1 MSTNVGTVVATIVP
15 DVSDFGSRATAV
27 LTPQADRLGRN
38 LGRTLS
44 RSMTRSL
51 DFSGID
57 SALRRSLAAAEASA
71 VAKGRQIGRRY
82 GRAITAGLNTELRGL
97 RSLDVTIRPVIDR
110 AAYRAVQADL
120 DVLTRTRTVSINANA
135 DTRVAA
141 DDLALLTRART
152 VTINA
157 NADTTAAAA
166 RLDEMARRRTATINA
181 NVNSSQTAQAESLIS
196 RITGSAS
203 SAGSAVAG
211 LASKVALLGSAA
223 PLVGS
228 LVNVVAAI
236 APAAALAVPAVA
248 ALGSAFGAI
257 KLGTAGLGNAF
268 KAAFAPTDSA
278 KAVKSANQVEGAE
291 RAVKQAVEQVGV
303 ARENAASANQAA
315 ARQVVSAERDLTSSQ
330 QAAKQA
336 QVDLNAAREQAIQN
350 LRDLQNQLTH
360 SALDQRS
367 ATLAVEQAQQDL
379 YKVLADPTA
388 SELQRQQA
396 RLTYDEA
403 KQNLAD
409 QTQKQKDLQKQAA
422 AADKAGV
429 EGAKNVIDAK
439 KAQAQANQDVKDKE
453 QALADARTAQAK
465 TARDGQRS
473 VAQAQQ
479 AVADAQQRVAEAQQ
493 STASGTNKLNDA
505 LAKLSPNAR
514 SFVGSV
520 QGLKPAWDSMQLGV
534 QDRLFAGIG
543 GRLTDVGT
551 RVIPVLRGGLEGTA
565 GVLNRMG
572 KSALGAVNNLAK
584 TGMLK
589 KILDGA
595 TDSLKPLE
603 KAPGRIVTA
612 FGQIAV
618 AAQPAFQKVTEG
630 LGGVI
635 TKVTDKLGKA
645 FESGAMEKA
654 IEQAVNLLG
663 DLMDVGKNVFSI
675 LGDIFMAGAQSGG
688 GTIGM
693 LKTITSEIAKITSS
707 PEVQGGLKALF
718 SVMGTIAK
726 TVAPLLGT
734 SLKFVGQI
742 FEKLGPPVETLVK
755 ALGKALKPVIDALGP
770 VLVILADAIG
780 KILVAISPLIVV
792 IGQLLATAL
801 KPLGPVFKIIGGLI
815 EKLAPVIAVLADA
828 LGQILTPILEGL
840 GGILIELAQQYAVQ
854 FMKILNELLPV
865 IPQLIP
871 PLVGVAK
878 SLGDLLLAIA
888 PLLPQLLL
896 VGTQFAIKLLP
907 AILPLLPPI
916 LQLTDLLVRLA
927 VWAIE
932 KFALPAIQ
940 GLINFVR
947 DMGRKLQPFI
957 DAVKHVTEWIR
968 DKFAWLYDVLVGH
981 SIIPDLIKKIRDWFE
996 TGKRWIKDIWNAVWD
1011 NTIGRAT
1018 TGAKSVGDKVS
1029 GFARGVSNKFGDAK
1043 SWVTSRWKDM
1053 WSGVSDRTTSMAK
1066 TVGNGV
1072 RDFKNNVVG
1081 FFKSAVDGIGTAWS
1095 RLQDVAKHP
1104 VKFLIETVFN
1114 DGLRKVW
1121 NNTAAKLPGIKTIPA
1136 MAVPKGFATGG
1147 ILPGYT
1153 PGKDVHRFVS
1163 PTGGLLDL
1171 SGGEAIMRP
1180 EVTRAVGRGG
1190 INALNAAARTGGVQ
1204 GVQALLNRGL
1214 PHRAFWGGGIWDDI
1228 TDNPVTNAAKSQVS
1242 ATIDLLKK
1250 GADWARGGVADL
1262 AEKTLKHLLG
1272 VNPLKVDPSAQTWS
1286 GLVGNVPVLLAS
1298 KVVSFLR
1305 GKEDDGAGSSLSLK
1319 GYKPSAGV
1327 KQWTSVV
1334 LQALKEVGQPAS
1346 LLGSTLRRMQQ
1357 ESGGNPTIVNK
1368 WDSNW
1373 QAGHPSVGLMQ
1384 VIGPTFRAYAGKYL
1398 KKGPFLYGTS
1408 VDPLANVYSSMRYA
1422 LGAYG
1427 SLSRAYDRAG
1437 GYAKG
1442 GFPRMG
1448 EVAWVGEEGPELLRF
1463 LPGGIEVIPHDRSV
1477 RMATQM
1483 GPVPGYAKGGVIS
1496 ATGKGS
1502 IASVIG
1508 KAFLDGLQGST
1519 TEIKNAIAKVT
1530 TAIKNAFKGVKSSID
1545 DNLLKSLAASSTKL
1559 QALATKRDQI
1569 AANIA
1574 AATQLATDQT
1584 AAGKSFASMTSLPNG
1599 GNTFDAAGILNGLN
1613 VRLGQLKAFS
1623 ANLGKLAKMGL
1634 SKELLQQIIS
1644 AGPDSGAAYAQAL
1657 VNATPD
1663 QLKSINATQAAID
1676 KASASYGNAAADA
1689 LYDAGSKAGE
1699 GFLTGLK
1706 AQERAI
1712 EDQMSALAKKIQMA
1726 IKKALEIRSPSRVMA
1741 RIGENVVRGLVM
1753 GMDATHQAIVSSS
1766 NRMAVAVQRG
1776 VGIEPAAGPRPTQG
1790 DVHFHANVTD
1800 KPTRETV
1807 IHALRDYNALFG
1819 AQIAM

>member
-1 MSTNVGTVVATIVP
+1 MSTNVGSVVASIAP
-15 DVSDFGSRATAV
+15 DVSDFASRADAA
-27 LTPQADRLGRN
+27 LTPSVERLGQK

-57 SALRRSLAAAEASA
+57 NALRRSLDVAEASA
-71 VAKGRQIGRRY
+71 ANKGRQIGKRY
-82 GRAITAGLNTELRGL
+82 GQAMKAGLSTELRGL
-97 RSLDVTIRPVIDR
+97 QGSLDVTIRPVIDR

-120 DVLTRTRTVSINANA
+120 NVLTRPRTVSITTDA

-141 DDLALLTRART
+141 DDLALLTRARS

-157 NADTTAAAA
+157 NADTSAAAA
-166 RLDEMARRRTATINA
+166 QLAALARNRTATIHA
-181 NVNSSQTAQAESLIS
+181 NVNGSQVAQASGLIS
-196 RITGSAS
+196 RIMGVAS
-203 SAGSAVAG
+203 SAGGAVAG

-223 PLVGS
+223 PVVGS

-236 APAAALAVPAVA
+236 APAAAVAVPAVA

-257 KLGTAGLGNAF
+257 KLGTAGLGDAF

-278 KAVKSANQVEGAE
+278 KAVGSANQIVSAE
-291 RAVKQAVEQVGV
+291 KAVKQAVEQVSV

-315 ARQVVSAERDLTSSQ
+315 ARSVISAERDLVSSQ
-330 QAAKQA
+330 RSARQA
-336 QVDLNAAREQAIQN
+336 QQDLNTAREEAIQN
-350 LRDLQNQLTH
+350 LRDLNQQLAH
-360 SALDQRS
+360 GALDQRS
-367 ATLAVEQAQQDL
+367 ATLAVKQAQEDL
-379 YKVLADPTA
+379 YKVLADPKA

-396 RLTYDEA
+396 QLTYDQA
-403 KQNLAD
+403 VQNLED
-409 QTQKQKDLQKQAA
+409 QKQKQQDLKKEVA

-429 EGAKNVIDAK
+429 EGSKGVIAAKQ
-439 KAQAQANQDVKDKE
+439 AQAQANQDVRDKE

-473 VAQAQQ
+473 IAQAQQ
-479 AVADAQQRVAEAQQ
+479 AVADAQQRVAQAQQ
-493 STASGTNKLNDA
+493 SAAQGTNKLNDA
-505 LAKLSPNAR
+505 LSKLSPNAR
-514 SFVGSV
+514 GFVDSV
-520 QGLKPAWDSMQLGV
+520 RGLKPAWDAMQLGV

-551 RVIPVLRGGLEGTA
+551 RVIPILRGGLEGTA

-572 KSALGAVNNLAK
+572 KGALDAVNNLAK
-584 TGMLK
+584 TGLLK
-589 KILDGA
+589 KVLDGA

-603 KAPGRIVTA
+603 KAPGQIVGA

-618 AAQPAFQKVTEG
+618 AAQPAFQKITTG
-630 LGGVI
+630 LGGAI
-635 TKVTDKLGKA
+635 TKVTDKLGAA

-654 IEQAVNLLG
+654 IDQAVSLLG

-675 LGDIFMAGAQSGG
+675 LGDIFMAGADTGG

-693 LKTITSEIAKITSS
+693 LKTITAEISKITSS
-707 PEVQGGLKALF
+707 PEVQAGLKALF
-718 SVMGTIAK
+718 SVMGTLAT

-734 SLKFVGQI
+734 ALKFVGQI

-770 VLVILADAIG
+770 VLVILADALG
-780 KILVAISPLIVV
+780 KILVAISPLLPV
-792 IGQLLATAL
+792 IGELLATAL
-801 KPLGPVFKIIGGLI
+801 KPLGPVFQIIGGLI
-815 EKLAPVIAVLADA
+815 EKLAPVVGLLANA

-840 GGILIELAQQYAVQ
+840 GKVLTELVTAYADQ
-854 FMKILNELLPV
+854 FMQILQELLPV

-888 PLLPQLLL
+888 PLLPQILLL
-896 VGTQFAIKLLP
+896 TTQLVTALLP
-907 AILPLLPPI
+907 ALLPLLPPI
-916 LQLTDLLVRLA
+916 VQLVDLLVRLA
-927 VWAIE
+927 SWAIR
-932 KFALPAIQ
+932 KFVLPAIQ
-940 GLINFVR
+940 GLVTYVK
-947 DMGRKLQPFI
+947 DMGKKLQPFI
-957 DAVKHVTEWIR
+957 DAVKHVTEWIH
-968 DKFAWLYDVLVGH
+968 DKFVWLYDKLVGH
-981 SIIPDLIKKIRDWFE
+981 SVIPDLIKKIRDWFN
-996 TGKRWIKDIWNAVWD
+996 TGKTWIKAIWNAVWD

-1018 TGAKSVGDKVS
+1018 SAAKTVGDKVA
-1029 GFARGVSNKFGDAK
+1029 GFARGVRDRFGDAK
-1043 SWVTSRWKDM
+1043 SWVSDRWKGL
-1053 WSGVSDRTTSMAK
+1053 WSGVSDRTTSMRK
-1066 TVGNGV
+1066 TVEGKV
-1072 RDFKNNVVG
+1072 RDFKDNVVG
-1081 FFKSAVDGIGTAWS
+1081 FFKSAIDGIRTAWNK
-1095 RLQDVAKHP
+1095 LQDIAKNP
-1104 VKFLIETVFN
+1104 VKFMIKTVFN

-1121 NNTAAKLPGIKTIPA
+1121 NNTAAKLPGIKSIPE

-1153 PGKDVHRFVS
+1153 PGKDVHRFFS

-1171 SGGEAIMRP
+1171 SGGESIMRP
-1180 EVTRAVGRGG
+1180 EVTRAVGSGG
-1190 INALNAAARTGGVQ
+1190 IHALNAAARTGGVA
-1204 GVQALLNRGL
+1204 GVQALLDRGL
-1214 PHRAFWGGGIWDDI
+1214 PHRAFWGGGIWDAL
-1228 TDNPVTNAAKSQVS
+1228 TDNPVTNTVKKVAGKGV
-1242 ATIDLLKK
+1242 DLLEK

-1262 AEKTLKHLLG
+1262 AEKAFKTLLD
-1272 VNPLKVDPSAQTWS
+1272 VSSLKVDPANQIWS
-1286 GLVGNVPVLLAS
+1286 KLVGNVPVQLAS
-1298 KVVSFLR
+1298 KIVSFIR
-1305 GKEDDGAGSSLSLK
+1305 GKEDDGDGSSATIK

-1327 KQWTSVV
+1327 KQWSSVV
-1334 LQALKEVGQPAS
+1334 LKSLDMVGEPAS
-1346 LLGSTLRRMQQ
+1346 LLNTTLRRMQQ

-1384 VIGPTFRAYAGKYL
+1384 VIGPTFRAYAGKL
-1398 KKGPFLYGTS
+1398 KNKGPFLYGTS

-1422 LGAYG
+1422 KAAYG
-1427 SLSRAYDRAG
+1427 SLSRAYNRAG

-1463 LPGGIEVIPHDRSV
+1463 LPGGVEVIPHQKSV
-1477 RMATQM
+1477 RMAAQM

-1508 KAFLDGLQGST
+1508 KAFLEGLQGST

-1559 QALATKRDQI
+1559 QALATKRDKI
-1569 AANIA
+1569 AADLA
-1574 AATQLATDQT
+1574 AAKQLATDQT
-1584 AAGKSFASMTSLPNG
+1584 ASGLSFASMTALPNG
-1599 GNTFDAAGILNGLN
+1599 GNTFDASGILSGLN
-1613 VRLGQLKAFS
+1613 VRLGQLKSFS

-1657 VNATPD
+1657 VNATPAE
-1663 QLKSINATQAAID
+1663 LKSINATQAAID
-1676 KASASYGNAAADA
+1676 KASSSYGNAAADA
-1689 LYDAGSKAGE
+1689 LYDAGTKAGD

-1706 AQERAI
+1706 AQEKAI
-1712 EDQMSALAKKIQMA
+1712 EDQMTALAKKIQAA
-1726 IKKALEIRSPSRVMA
+1726 IKKALKIKSPSRVMA
-1741 RIGENVVRGLVM
+1741 EIGENVGQGLVM
-1753 GMDATHQAIVSSS
+1753 GMDATHAAIVSSS
-1766 NRMAVAVQRG
+1766 NQMAMAVQRG
-1776 VGIEPAAGPRPTQG
+1776 VVAEPAARDERVR
-1790 DVHFHANVTD
+1790 DVHFHNRTTD
-1800 KPTRETV
+1800 KPTKQSV
-1807 IHALRDYNALFG
+1807 LDAMRDYNALYG
-1819 AQIAM
+1819 AQIAL